1 VLCVLSVRAKGG
13 GMNYEE
19 QRQPT
24 TRKGPPP
31 VGNFVAPLA
40 KREPVTIDAPAWM
53 VQREPLNLAAGWQTI
68 EGAQEHTSAMDRAK
82 ALRVRLVP
90 FLWGWGGLSFVVGAA
105 VLYVAK
111 NVPVAGLLTL
121 LLFSALT
128 AFTYYKLNHTDYEY
142 SREGTEHHKVNVAA
156 DLAKTQMKYDAEARR
171 DAWNYY
177 VKRLNDG
184 ERGR

>member
-1 VLCVLSVRAKGG
+1 
-13 GMNYEE
+13 MNYDE
-19 QRQPT
+19 QLQPV

-31 VGNFVAPLA
+31 ISNYVAPLA
-40 KREPVTIDAPAWM
+40 KRDPVTVDAPAWM
-53 VQREPLNLAAGWQTI
+53 VQQEPLNLAAGWTTI

-82 ALRVRLVP
+82 ALRVRLMP
-90 FLWGWGGLSFVVGAA
+90 FLWGWGGLSLVVGAA

-156 DLAKTQMKYDAEARR
+156 DLAKTQMRYNAEARR
-171 DAWNYY
+171 EAMNFY
-177 VKRLNDG
+177 VKQLEKR
-184 ERGR
+184 ER